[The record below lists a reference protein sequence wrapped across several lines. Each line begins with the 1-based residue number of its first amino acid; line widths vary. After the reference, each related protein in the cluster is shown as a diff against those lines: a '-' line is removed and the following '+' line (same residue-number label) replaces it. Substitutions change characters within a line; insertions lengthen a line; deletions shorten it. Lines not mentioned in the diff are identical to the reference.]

1 MAITTIPRSDIDP
14 YSDASILSPYEDYR
28 RLRDLGPVVRLEA
41 HQVFAVARYREV
53 YDALHDH
60 TTFSSASGVGLT
72 ETLNKAQ
79 KGSSFTSDPP
89 YHDHVR
95 GLVARHLKPKA
106 LEQFHDYIEGWASRL
121 VDELI
126 EKGTFDAVTDFAQAF
141 PLAVVPDLLG
151 WPVEEGKERLLDWAT
166 AGFNAFGP
174 LNERTMA
181 GFPLLQEMSEF
192 LQRMSIPGNLRP
204 GSWGAQLVS
213 DAKEGKIEEYL
224 LPGLLGDFLAP
235 SMDTSVSALSSML
248 WLFGSHPEQWQQVR
262 TDAALIPKALNEIIR
277 IESPLRGFTRLV
289 TRERELG
296 GVLLEPD
303 ARVLLLYG
311 SANRDERHWT
321 NPDAF
326 DIHRPGVA
334 QHVGFGHGIHG
345 CVGQALSR
353 MEGHAL
359 LKALSTRVRSIEV
372 GEPTWRLHNTIR
384 GIASLPVTLRT

>member
-106 LEQFHDYIEGWASRL
+106 LEQFHEYIEGWATRL

-126 EKGTFDAVTDFAQAF
+126 EKGSFDAVTDFAQAF

-166 AGFNAFGP
+166 AYFNAFGP

-192 LQRMSIPGNLRP
+192 LQRMSVPGNLRP

-262 TDAALIPKALNEIIR
+262 TDEALIPKALNEIIR

-289 TRERELG
+289 TQ
-296 GVLLEPD
+296 GVSWGASCWNPMRASCCSTAPPTATSATGRTRTPSTSTAPGWRSTWASATASTAAW
-303 ARVLLLYG
+303 ARRSPG
-311 SANRDERHWT
+311 WRD
-321 NPDAF
+321 
-326 DIHRPGVA
+326 
-334 QHVGFGHGIHG
+334 
-345 CVGQALSR
+345 
-353 MEGHAL
+353 
-359 LKALSTRVRSIEV
+359 
-372 GEPTWRLHNTIR
+372 
-384 GIASLPVTLRT
+384 TLF

>member
-1 MAITTIPRSDIDP
+1 MTTSTIPSTDIDP

-28 RLRDLGPVVRLEA
+28 RLRDLGPVVWLEA
-41 HQVFAVARYREV
+41 HQVFAVGRYREV

-60 TTFSSASGVGLT
+60 TTFSSGSGVGLT

-89 YHDHVR
+89 YHGYVR
-95 GLVARHLKPKA
+95 GLVARHLKPKE
-106 LEQFHDYIEGWASRL
+106 LEQLHGYIEGWANRL

-151 WPVEEGKERLLDWAT
+151 WPGEEGKERLLEWAT

-174 LNERTMA
+174 LNDRTMS
-181 GFPLLQEMSEF
+181 GFPLLKEMSEF

-204 GSWGAQLVS
+204 GSWGAELVS

-248 WLFGSHPEQWQQVR
+248 WLFGAHRDQWELLR
-262 TDAALIPKALNEIIR
+262 EDEARIPHAFNEILR
-277 IESPLRGFTRLV
+277 IESPLRGFTRLT

-296 GVLLEPD
+296 GVPLAAD
-303 ARVLLLYG
+303 SRVLLLYG
-311 SANRDERHWT
+311 SANRDERQW
-321 NPDAF
+321 NDPEKF
-326 DIHRPGVA
+326 DIGRPGVA
-334 QHVGFGHGIHG
+334 QHIGFGHGIHG

-353 MEGHAL
+353 LEGHSL
-359 LKALSTRVRSIEV
+359 LKALSTRVRSIEI